1 MAAGSGKLKLMH
13 DCWFWKAEYSL
24 LALAKLQLVEA
35 AKLPVRM
42 RPKPAAFDIVCVAW
56 PAYRL
61 HLGRFPGR
69 RVVAHVLDDNAA
81 LLGERTSQV
90 SMKRQ
95 SGERDIAH
103 SSPTLLQFWL
113 SPEMDQNDMLS
124 SILQ

>member
-56 PAYRL
+56 PACASR
-61 HLGRFPGR
+61 GARGCFWTPPFR
-69 RVVAHVLDDNAA
+69 R
-81 LLGERTSQV
+81 
-90 SMKRQ
+90 
-95 SGERDIAH
+95 
-103 SSPTLLQFWL
+103 
-113 SPEMDQNDMLS
+113 
-124 SILQ
+124 